1 MSNQEDAEKALH
13 DRLAISVEFR
23 NLSGSVV
30 RGTPYGMLI
39 VLGERPIG
47 LWSMLGAKFAFR
59 DLASYEPALEVG
71 SVEEAVD
78 VTIALLTLC
87 QNGWAERFGPIA
99 AASLAA

>member
-1 MSNQEDAEKALH
+1 MSDQEDAEKALH
-13 DRLAISVEFR
+13 ARLASLVEVR
-23 NLSGSVV
+23 NLGGSIA
-30 RGTPYGMLI
+30 RGTSYGTLV

-47 LWSMLGAKFAFR
+47 LWSVLGDKFAFR
-59 DLASYEPALEVG
+59 DLASYKPALEVN
-71 SVEEAVD
+71 SIEEAVD

>member
-1 MSNQEDAEKALH
+1 MIDQEDAEKALH
-13 DRLAISVEFR
+13 DRLANLVEIR
-23 NLSGSVV
+23 NLGGSVS
-30 RGTPYGMLI
+30 RGMPYGTLV

-47 LWSMLGAKFAFR
+47 LWSVLDHKFAFR
-59 DLASYEPALEVG
+59 DLASYEPALEV
-71 SVEEAVD
+71 SSIEEAVD